1 MDSMYDVLLQ
11 LPLFQGVSRAKMSEI
26 IEKTRFHFLK
36 YQDNEIIARRGEECT
51 HMKFIVSG
59 SARAE
64 LKNINGKIRV
74 TETLHAPNILYPNH
88 LFGRNTTYPSE
99 VTAKEN
105 CGIMQIDKQAFV
117 TLIQQSPIFII
128 NLLNILSRHSQKSL
142 ETFLALSSGSVK
154 ERMAFWI
161 LSFTQRS
168 ATDVQIIC
176 KLKDLY
182 TFFGVQ
188 RSVFMTALNELCD
201 EGIITYSSQ
210 GIELLNRHKLNEI
223 LSTDTDD

>member
-11 LPLFQGVSRAKMSEI
+11 LPLFQGVNRVKMSEI

-36 YQDNEIIARRGEECT
+36 YKDNEIIAHRGEECT

-59 SARAE
+59 SARSE

-74 TETLHAPNILYPNH
+74 AETLHAPDILFPNH

-99 VTAKEN
+99 ITAQDN
-105 CGIMQIDKQAFV
+105 CGIMQIDKQSFV
-117 TLIQQSPIFII
+117 SLIQQSPIFII

-142 ETFLALSSGSVK
+142 ETFLALSTGSVK
-154 ERMAFWI
+154 ERLAFWI
-161 LSFTQRS
+161 LSFTQRN
-168 ATDVQIIC
+168 ATDIQIIC

-201 EGIITYSSQ
+201 AGIISYSPQ
-210 GIELLNRHKLNEI
+210 GIQLLDRHKLSEI
-223 LSTDTDD
+223 LSTDSDE

>member
-11 LPLFQGVSRAKMSEI
+11 LPLFQGVNRVKMSEI

-36 YQDNEIIARRGEECT
+36 YKDNEIIAHRGEECT

-59 SARAE
+59 SARSE

-74 TETLHAPNILYPNH
+74 AETLHAPDILFPNH
-88 LFGRNTTYPSE
+88 LFGRNTTYPSGI
-99 VTAKEN
+99 TPQDN
-105 CGIMQIDKQAFV
+105 CSIMQIDKQSFV
-117 TLIQQSPIFII
+117 SLIQQRPIFII

-154 ERMAFWI
+154 ERLAFWI
-161 LSFTQRS
+161 LSFTQRN
-168 ATDVQIIC
+168 ATDIQIIC

-201 EGIITYSSQ
+201 AGIISYSPQ
-210 GIELLNRHKLNEI
+210 GIQLLDRHKLSEI
-223 LSTDTDD
+223 LSTDSDE

>member
-11 LPLFQGVSRAKMSEI
+11 LPLFQGVSRVKMSEI

-128 NLLNILSRHSQKSL
+128 TYYKDRRMSAEIWGMSL
-142 ETFLALSSGSVK
+142 GEGVSIELESTVIRTIDPPSEIRYEYNPELPYGTEKTTVKARTGYVVETEKV
-154 ERMAFWI
+154 W
-161 LSFTQRS
+161 
-168 ATDVQIIC
+168 
-176 KLKDLY
+176 LKDGQE
-182 TFFGVQ
+182 TS
-188 RSVFMTALNELCD
+188 RELMH
-201 EGIITYSSQ
+201 TSNYRAYQ
-210 GIELLNRHKLNEI
+210 QVIEYNY
-223 LSTDTDD
+223 

>member
-11 LPLFQGVSRAKMSEI
+11 LPLFQGVSRVKMSEI

-128 NLLNILSRHSQKSL
+128 NLTLTI
-142 ETFLALSSGSVK
+142 
-154 ERMAFWI
+154 
-161 LSFTQRS
+161 RS
-168 ATDVQIIC
+168 NLDRTVPA
-176 KLKDLY
+176 
-182 TFFGVQ
+182 
-188 RSVFMTALNELCD
+188 SVFGLAPLAVETDSMN
-201 EGIITYSSQ
+201 GIEEDSFAGGSLILVRMIGEEEKQ
-210 GIELLNRHKLNEI
+210 QLMELLNR
-223 LSTDTDD
+223 